1 LADGWWKGQLAQS
14 RCSLYVLI
22 DSFESIPPN
31 EPVMA
36 DQIVITE
43 KSSQAKDVRVAVGSR
58 YGEIL
63 AAEGHLFDLLEP
75 EDVVPAW
82 KRWSPILLRPE
93 GLYGTRPAE
102 GGNKAAKLRAIREAL
117 RTAKRVWLATDCDRE
132 GQLIGQEILE
142 HYEYRGQVM
151 RVLFTAQ
158 DSQTIRDAFG
168 RAKPNS
174 EYARLYAAAVAR
186 RQADQIYNL
195 SLTRTA
201 TVILGQ
207 GARRVIGVGRVKTPT
222 LAIVC
227 KRELEIRNFVP
238 LAYFEVVAIAKV
250 AGGQFQMRHAPQDR
264 IVRRE
269 IAQDVVNAAL
279 GFEGALAVRV
289 EDKRQGPP
297 KLHDLPSLQK
307 LCGSRFGWP
316 ASKTLEVAQELY
328 DGQGKKIITYP
339 RAEVRYLPQ
348 SLISDVPRIVAG
360 LRVGQSFA
368 AIPVPEPPV
377 IRKGASGTFYDKGLE
392 GASHHAVIP
401 NVNTIDK
408 LRELWP
414 RLSSDEK
421 KLFDVIARAY
431 LAALMPDFQYRQTT
445 ATLDVRGFEFRASG
459 RQPIDLG
466 WRAAFPDW
474 QPADEKGHEAQLL
487 PLLRNGET
495 AQLRDPKIENKETR
509 PPPRYNEG
517 TLIEAM
523 QNAWRFVDDEVLRE
537 RLKEAKGIGTPATR
551 AEIIGG
557 LKKQGFLITQGKHI
571 VPTEAGLSLF
581 GVLKQADPAL
591 VDPGVTAQLE
601 CLLDDVVVGKQ
612 EMVSAIDAVCDVAQ
626 RIIGKLK
633 DGAAAGGPPLLG
645 GPVGDGPA
653 AYPPTPAMKRFAD
666 SLARRGIKPPPGY
679 KTSISI
685 CRKFLSEHAP
695 KKAEG
700 ETPGKLDPRPVS
712 PAQMLH
718 AKKIAQGKGVVIP
731 EEAKANSAAMSAWI
745 DSNRNAKRGKRG
757 RKSGYKLAGSI
768 GRQSTT
774 ATTKRSR
781 KRKADAA
788 VTPYPAPSA
797 PAQPNS
803 VTETPLRIPYG
814 NKEVALKLGARYRS
828 GGWYAPSGVDLSA
841 FGARGWL

>member
-1 LADGWWKGQLAQS
+1 MPS
-14 RCSLYVLI
+14 
-22 DSFESIPPN
+22 
-31 EPVMA
+31 
-36 DQIVITE
+36 QIVITE
-43 KSSQAKDVRVAVGSR
+43 KTSQAKDVRAAVGSR
-58 YGEIL
+58 YGDIL
-63 AAEGHLFDLLEP
+63 PAEGHLFDLLEP

-93 GLYGTRPAE
+93 GLYDTRPAE
-102 GGNKAAKLRAIREAL
+102 GGNKAAKLKAIREAL

-142 HYEYRGQVM
+142 HYNYRGEVM

-168 RAKPNS
+168 RAKPNT

-201 TVILGQ
+201 TVILARGT
-207 GARRVIGVGRVKTPT
+207 RRVIGVGRVKTPT

-238 LAYFEVVAIAKV
+238 LAYFEVVATAKV

-269 IAQDVVNAAL
+269 LAQEVVEAAQ

-307 LCGSRFGWP
+307 LCGSRFGWS

-339 RAEVRYLPQ
+339 RAEVRYLPS

-360 LRVGQSFA
+360 LRVGQSFST
-368 AIPVPEPPV
+368 IPVPEPPV
-377 IRKGASGTFYDKGLE
+377 IRKGASGMFYDKGLE

-401 NVNTIDK
+401 NVNAIDK
-408 LRELWP
+408 LPEVWP

-431 LAALMPDFQYRQTT
+431 LAALMPDFRYRQTT
-445 ATLDVRGFEFRASG
+445 AKLDVRGFEFCAAG

-466 WRAAFPDW
+466 WRAAFPEW
-474 QPADEKGHEAQLL
+474 QPADEKGDEAQLL
-487 PLLRNGET
+487 PPVRNGET
-495 AQLRDPKIENKETR
+495 AMLQDPKIENKETR

-557 LKKQGFLITQGKHI
+557 LKKQGFLIAQGKHI
-571 VPTEAGLSLF
+571 VPTETGLSLF

-612 EMVSAIDAVCDVAQ
+612 EMVGAIDAVCDVAQ
-626 RIIGKLK
+626 RIIGRLME
-633 DGAAAGGPPLLG
+633 GTAIGGHPLLG
-645 GPVGDGPA
+645 AAVGSGAA
-653 AYPPTPAMKRFAD
+653 AYPPTPAMRRFAD
-666 SLARRGIKPPPGY
+666 SLARQNGIKPPPGY

-685 CRKFLSEHAP
+685 CGAFLKQHAP
-695 KKAEG
+695 KKAHG
-700 ETPGKLDPRPVS
+700 EATGKLEPKSVS
-712 PAQMLH
+712 PAQLLY
-718 AKKIAQGKGVVIP
+718 ATKIALGKGVVIP
-731 EEAKANSAAMSAWI
+731 DEAKANSAAMAAWI
-745 DSNRNAKRGKRG
+745 DSNKGTKRRKIG
-757 RKSGYKLAGSI
+757 RKTAFRPAGSMAPT
-768 GRQSTT
+768 STEP
-774 ATTKRSR
+774 AKISR
-781 KRKADAA
+781 KRKANAA
-788 VTPYPAPSA
+788 AGA
-797 PAQPNS
+797 LLPAQPNPAAG
-803 VTETPLRIPYG
+803 TPLRIPYG
-814 NKEVALKLGARYRS
+814 NKDLAMKLGARYGS
-828 GGWYAPSGVDLSA
+828 TGWYAPPGVDLSA
-841 FGARGWL
+841 FGERGWL